1 MHQNVLQVNHYSMDM
16 VDTHMVLEKWILF
29 LGGNMKKDTMNL
41 FEIMDE
47 IVKLKDDLIS
57 IRKDMLKMIDNIEE
71 NQLHIKQLNWKLK
84 NKEVLDDVRTKIY
97 DQK

>member
-71 NQLHIKQLNWKLK
+71 NQLHIKQLNWKVK

>member
-29 LGGNMKKDTMNL
+29 LGGNMKWDTMNL

-57 IRKDMLKMIDNIEE
+57 IRKDILKMIDNIEE